1 MIGLRKRARS
11 ATRGLDEARLRPSSR
26 VVAAERD
33 GCTVLLDLRGER
45 YFGLDESGTR
55 FWALLSVG
63 RTIDETAAELAAEY
77 DAPVERLAADARSFA
92 ERLVSVGLLE
102 VA

>member
-11 ATRGLDEARLRPSSR
+11 AARGLGEARLRASSR

-55 FWALLSVG
+55 FWALLSDSRTVG
-63 RTIDETAAELAAEY
+63 EAAVELAAEY
-77 DAPVERLAADARSFA
+77 DAPVEQLEADARSFA
-92 ERLVSVGLLE
+92 EHLVSVGLLE
-102 VA
+102 VV